1 MESLNL
7 CQILPL
13 ILCILLLFLIL
24 KKLKSPKFSSTIKLP
39 PGPTKLP
46 IIGNIFQLLG
56 DHPHRRL
63 RDLANEYGPLL
74 LLKLGEINH
83 IVVTSS
89 EVASKVMKTHDI
101 NFASRPEFLATK
113 MIFYDGSG
121 IGFSPYG
128 KYWSQLRKI
137 CTVEVLSAKRVQSF
151 SFLRKEEGDN
161 IVNKIRMARGSPV
174 NLSEMFLFLT
184 RTTISRAVFG
194 RDIAHKKN
202 FLNAMRDASRHL
214 SGFDIV
220 DLFPSLKSL
229 KFISKLFISKFTPSR
244 ARLERVR
251 QILDEIL
258 DEIFEEHQA
267 RNFTRHD
274 CVEDIVDVLFR
285 LQNQGE
291 LDIPLTTDN
300 IKAVLLDLFL
310 PGTITSSATLEW
322 AMSELIKNPN
332 ILKKVQLEVRNA
344 FTGKE
349 IMEEKDISKLPYL
362 NMVIK
367 ETARLH
373 PAGPLLLP
381 RVCRNTV
388 ELDGYTIPAG
398 SRIMINAW
406 AIMREPK
413 CWVDSET
420 FRPER
425 FEEATFD
432 FKGSNFEYIPFGGG
446 MRSCPGVTFAI
457 AGIEYWLAQL
467 LFHFDWELPGGMSP
481 EELDMEEV
489 FGLTISRK
497 NDLLVVATPY
507 K

>member
-1 MESLNL
+1 MESLSL

-13 ILCILLLFLIL
+13 ILCIFLFFIL
-24 KKLKSPKFSSTIKLP
+24 KKIKSSKFSKTIKLP

-74 LLKLGEINH
+74 LLKLGEVNH

-113 MIFYDGSG
+113 ILFYDSTS
-121 IGFSPYG
+121 IGFSIYS
-128 KYWSQLRKI
+128 KHWSQLRKI
-137 CTVEVLSAKRVQSF
+137 CTVEVLNAKRVQSF
-151 SFLRKEEGDN
+151 NFLRKEEGEN

-174 NLSEMFLFLT
+174 NLTEMFVFLT
-184 RTTISRAVFG
+184 RTTVSRAVFG
-194 RDIAHKKN
+194 RDIAQKKN
-202 FLNAMRDASRHL
+202 FLSAMRDASKYL
-214 SGFDIV
+214 IV
-220 DLFPSLKSL
+220 DLFPSLK
-229 KFISKLFISKFTPSR
+229 FISKFTGSK
-244 ARLERVR
+244 ARLDRVH
-251 QILDEIL
+251 QQLDEIL
-258 DEIFEEHQA
+258 DEILEEHRA
-267 RNFTRHD
+267 RKFKRD
-274 CVEDIVDVLFR
+274 DAVEDIVDVLFR

-291 LDIPLTTDN
+291 LDISLTNNT

-310 PGTITSSATLEW
+310 PGTITSSAALDW

-332 ILKKVQLEVRNA
+332 ILKKVQSEVRNA
-344 FTGKE
+344 FNGKE
-349 IMEEKDISKLPYL
+349 NMEESDISKLPYL
-362 NMVIK
+362 NKVIK
-367 ETARLH
+367 ETFRLH

-381 RVCRNTV
+381 RVCRNTI
-388 ELDGYTIPAG
+388 ELEGYTIPVG
-398 SRIMINAW
+398 SRILINAW
-406 AIMREPK
+406 AIMRDPK
-413 CWVDSET
+413 SWVDADI

-425 FEEATFD
+425 FEEVTFD

-446 MRSCPGVTFAI
+446 MRSCPGSTFAL

-467 LFHFDWELPGGMSP
+467 LFHFDWELPGGMNP
-481 EELDMEEV
+481 EKLDMEEH
-489 FGLTISRK
+489 FGCAVSRK
-497 NDLLVVATPY
+497 NDLLLVATPY